1 MNIAFFLKEPTKATE
16 TMVYVSATLKGQRLK
31 RSTGVKV
38 KPSQWTGTKVRQLA
52 PESATKNLKIENT
65 VKILKEIE
73 REYLLKEQPLSKEIL
88 EKEFEHK
95 ITPFNTTTARKKDVL
110 SVFNE
115 FIDVRK
121 QSVSENTIKT
131 YKTCKNHL
139 QTFSTEMK
147 FDMSF
152 QNITLNFYDELLAY
166 FIEKNF
172 YNSTI
177 GKYVTILKTFMNWAG
192 ERRFHNN
199 MEFKKFLVFKDDS
212 EKIKLTPEI
221 VEKLRTTDFEDDY
234 SNIVR
239 DIFIFSSYTGLRFV
253 DIQNMRPEDVTEDFL
268 RLHIKKAKEMLDI
281 PLLDVPKEIIKAHTE
296 RYGRLKI
303 PTNQFCNREIKK
315 LFEAIGFDDKIRF
328 VKYSGKNEIT
338 VEKNA
343 HDYLTMHYGRV
354 FFITNSLINGMN
366 EEFIREITGHKDY
379 KSFKKYVQFSREMV
393 ADSLHSAW
401 KK

>member
-1 MNIAFFLKEPTKATE
+1 MNIAFFLKEPKKATE
-16 TMVYVSATLKGQRLK
+16 TMVYVSATVKGQRLK

-38 KPSQWTGTKVRQLA
+38 KPSQWAGTKVRQLA

-73 REYLLKEQPLSKEIL
+73 REYLLKDQPLSKEIL

-95 ITPFNTTTARKKDVL
+95 ITPVNTATARKKGIL
-110 SVFNE
+110 SVFDE

-121 QSVSENTIKT
+121 QHVSENTIKT

-139 QTFSTEMK
+139 QTFSAEMK

-166 FIEKNF
+166 FIEKNY

-177 GKYVTILKTFMNWAG
+177 GKYVTIFKTFMNWAG

-221 VEKLRTTDFEDDY
+221 VERLRITDFEDDY

-268 RLHIKKAKEMLDI
+268 RLHIKKAKEMVDI

-296 RYGRLKI
+296 RYGRLKV

-315 LFEAIGFDDKIRF
+315 LFETIGFDDKIRF

-379 KSFKKYVQFSREMV
+379 KSFKKYVQFSRE
-393 ADSLHSAW
+393 W
-401 KK
+401 